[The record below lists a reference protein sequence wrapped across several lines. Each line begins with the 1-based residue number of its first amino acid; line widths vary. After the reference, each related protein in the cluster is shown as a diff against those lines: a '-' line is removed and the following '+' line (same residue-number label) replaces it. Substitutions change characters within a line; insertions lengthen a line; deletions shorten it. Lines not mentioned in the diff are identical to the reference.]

1 MATILFNQVG
11 KVYGKDKEPVV
22 SGFNLEVKDQE
33 FLVFV
38 GPSGCGKSTV
48 LRMLAG
54 LESITEGEIYIGSKK
69 VNHIPP
75 RDRDISMVFQ
85 NYALYPNMTVYEN
98 IAFGLRLRKE
108 PKHEIDTAVKRAAR
122 VLEIENYLYRKPRE
136 LSGGQRQRVALGRAI
151 VRSPQAF
158 LMDEPLSNLDAK
170 LRVQMRAE
178 IIRLQKSL
186 GVTTIYVTHDQIEAM
201 TMGDRIV
208 ILNRGLIQQ
217 AGTPEDVYN
226 DPDNL
231 FVAGFIGSPPIN
243 LVEGRVEELDG
254 RLRFRTNRV
263 DWPLAPALAD
273 IVRTHRLVDRSL
285 VLAVRP
291 ENVYMPE
298 EKTQEDGAG
307 AGAGID
313 AVMEF
318 DEFYG
323 SDRYAHVRVDQKHRM
338 TVRMSP
344 SSRFES
350 GAPLRIRLNEAK
362 VMLFAAGTGV
372 RLR

>member
-151 VRSPQAF
+151 VRTPQAF

-217 AGTPEDVYN
+217 AGTPEEVYN

-243 LVEGRVEELDG
+243 LIEGRVEELDG
-254 RLRFRTNRV
+254 GLRFRTNRV
-263 DWPLAPALAD
+263 DWPLSPALAD

-298 EKTQEDGAG
+298 EHAQE

-362 VMLFAAGTGV
+362 VMFFAAGTGV